1 MDVAPPTEPHPDSA
15 QLLAR
20 VERTLRTRYWSWVL
34 RSPGEGPPTLREL
47 LCQELPHIPPDS
59 WDARFD
65 FGGVYINGRA
75 ALADQTL
82 PFPCK
87 VEYYEP
93 KFDLT
98 TAAQLFPRFEA
109 EYIVHHDDDIA
120 VVYKPAHLPTLPAK
134 EQRHFSL
141 KASLERHFQR
151 PVHLPSRLDVS
162 VHGLLVVSI
171 SPRAHAPLQQ
181 AFEQRRVQKG
191 YRLATSAPCPHKG
204 VFSVE
209 VPIGRDPRHPVLRCP
224 TREGGQAALTHFS
237 RSHEATVKDR
247 SVTVLHASPVSGRT
261 HQIRVHAAHA
271 GIPILGDN
279 FYGGDPAESL
289 HLVSYS
295 VALHHPT
302 LNQPLELQLPVALT
316 PHWALPR

>member
-1 MDVAPPTEPHPDSA
+1 
-15 QLLAR
+15 
-20 VERTLRTRYWSWVL
+20 VE
-34 RSPGEGPPTLREL
+34 
-47 LCQELPHIPPDS
+47 S

-65 FGGVYINGRA
+65 FGGVYVNGRA
-75 ALADQTL
+75 ALADQAL

-98 TAAQLFPRFEA
+98 SAAQLFPHFEA
-109 EYIVHHDDDIA
+109 HYIVYHDEDIA
-120 VVYKPAHLPTLPAK
+120 VVYKPAHLPSLPAK

-171 SPRAHAPLQQ
+171 SPRAHAPLQH

-191 YRLATSAPCPHKG
+191 YRLATTAASPHDG
-204 VFSVE
+204 RFSIE

-224 TREGGQAALTHFS
+224 APTGGQAALTHFAL
-237 RSHEATVKDR
+237 SHRTTAENQPVD
-247 SVTVLHASPVSGRT
+247 VIHASPVTGRT

-279 FYGGDPAESL
+279 FYGGALADSL
-289 HLVSYS
+289 HLLSYS
-295 VALHHPT
+295 VALNHPTRHHP
-302 LNQPLELQLPVALT
+302 LALHLPPALT
-316 PHWALPR
+316 PPWALPR